1 MKMTLMGHFKELRNR
16 VVWTAVFF
24 AGMFFVGLYIS
35 PVLKSV
41 ITAPLF
47 KVWNS
52 PNLIMTGLADGMM
65 IDFGVAGL
73 FAVFVSLPFILWQLW
88 KYVVPALQ
96 NKERKII
103 LPVMIASPV
112 LFLSGMA
119 FAYFVLLPMMFN
131 FFISYNSQNIIMMP
145 DMKNYLSFSIGLL
158 KAFGFSFQLP
168 LILIILNRAELLS
181 RKKII
186 SLSRYFI
193 IAIFFIG
200 AVLTPPDII
209 SQIAMS
215 VPMVLLFGLSLLF
228 MV

>member
-1 MKMTLMGHFKELRNR
+1 MIG
-16 VVWTAVFF
+16 
-24 AGMFFVGLYIS
+24 
-35 PVLKSV
+35 V
-41 ITAPLF
+41 I
-47 KVWNS
+47 
-52 PNLIMTGLADGMM
+52 
-65 IDFGVAGL
+65 
-73 FAVFVSLPFILWQLW
+73 
-88 KYVVPALQ
+88 
-96 NKERKII
+96 
-103 LPVMIASPV
+103 IATH
-112 LFLSGMA
+112 GE
-119 FAYFVLLPMMFN
+119 
-131 FFISYNSQNIIMMP
+131 
-145 DMKNYLSFSIGLL
+145 FSIGLL